1 MCKEYCW
8 KLEFIVCVRHGIS
21 DITQVIISRVKELL
35 PLAYVKNMQTSKS
48 LHQMSWLVYC
58 DFNRSV
64 CFKSYIVKKVS
75 LTQGQLSFKAVKM
88 GRLENILPLRSTQH
102 FVVLFL
108 LLQGKKYHNI
118 VMDSQKRKLLYII
131 H

>member
-1 MCKEYCW
+1 MQRVLLKIRIHRLCKARYIKYNSGDNKPC
-8 KLEFIVCVRHGIS
+8 LA
-21 DITQVIISRVKELL
+21 IIAIGLC
-35 PLAYVKNMQTSKS
+35 KNMQTSKS

-118 VMDSQKRKLLYII
+118 VMDSQKGKLRYII